1 MDRSQIIQIFFY
13 TFLIVLAIYTV
24 LNFEHLHW
32 DTFVA
37 YGTIALAF
45 LTWFLAKSET
55 DESRRM
61 RNLMIEEYKKE
72 RRRKRLSEQLREFY
86 SPLMANISVLY
97 GVPYKDEP
105 DQVQWY
111 TSQGIDPLMNS
122 FSIKEKYHY
131 LAEDKL
137 RSVLMNYFDRGE
149 TSMIRDKEN
158 WLGVIERIG
167 DTIQSDFLALSAEYS
182 KLTEKIELTSRAKES

>member
-13 TFLIVLAIYTV
+13 AFLIVLAIYTV

-111 TSQGIDPLMNS
+111 TSQGIDPLITVFRLKKN
-122 FSIKEKYHY
+122 I
-131 LAEDKL
+131 
-137 RSVLMNYFDRGE
+137 
-149 TSMIRDKEN
+149 T
-158 WLGVIERIG
+158 
-167 DTIQSDFLALSAEYS
+167 T
-182 KLTEKIELTSRAKES
+182 